1 MAWAGTHNCG
11 CRLCLSQVPFADGG
25 PDPDGFHLERVAAML
40 RMYLSQEKDRLDAE
54 YARLPP
60 GGGRNAAARRHKA
73 AVEGRL
79 EELNVQ
85 MSSLRTR
92 LRAQPL
98 GPM

>member
-1 MAWAGTHNCG
+1 MSASNYGHG
-11 CRLCLSQVPFADGG
+11 GMPFAVD
-25 PDPDGFHLERVAAML
+25 DDLQRRAVAGFAPLQRQLMC
-40 RMYLSQEKDRLDAE
+40 LSQEKDRLDAE